1 MKILLAEDDHRLGK
15 LLEHMLKRK
24 EGYTVEWYTN
34 GREAYEYATESHY
47 DVLILD
53 WMLPELDGITVCQR
67 LRQNGYIGAILI
79 LTAKDDVMDRVKG
92 LDSGADDYLTKPFEF
107 EELFARIRVLSRR
120 NYAPI
125 QDDVVIFGN
134 LTLDRTKH
142 TLHRNGIEI
151 SLTPKE
157 FQLLDLLIRN
167 KGKVLTRE
175 VILDRVWGYNAD
187 VTSNSV
193 DAYIRLLRKKVD
205 EKGEKTIICN
215 IRGVGYSVET

>member
-15 LLEHMLKRK
+15 LLEHILKRK

-34 GREAYEYATESHY
+34 GREAYEYALESHY

-79 LTAKDDVMDRVKG
+79 LTAKDDVQDRVKG

-125 QDDVVIFGN
+125 QEDVFIFGD
-134 LTLDRTKH
+134 LTIDRTKH

-205 EKGEKTIICN
+205 KEGEKTIICN